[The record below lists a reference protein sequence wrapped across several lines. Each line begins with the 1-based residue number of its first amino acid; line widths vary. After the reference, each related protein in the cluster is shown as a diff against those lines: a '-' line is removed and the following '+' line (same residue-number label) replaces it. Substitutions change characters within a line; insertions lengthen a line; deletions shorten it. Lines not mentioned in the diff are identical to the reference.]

1 MPKRSCIFLMAA
13 ALLAASPLADVPP
26 ARAAAPAGPAVPGAL
41 DGAAEAPDLSP
52 EREAHYTRAVRQWL
66 ETLPPVQQAQARKI
80 LQEAHPGVHALRER
94 IREKKAQLAALSFDS
109 ATPPDTLPRLGQ
121 ELQLLREQLRRRLIL
136 VNEQLRNEVGVP
148 MGPLREDGFWLNPP
162 FEDQTPGAAPVL
174 RAKPRSDALPAPL
187 RVSATAAA
195 PVQR

>member
-13 ALLAASPLADVPP
+13 ALLALSPLADGQP
-26 ARAAAPAGPAVPGAL
+26 ARAAAPAAPAAL
-41 DGAAEAPDLSP
+41 DSAAEAPDLSP

-94 IREKKAQLAALSFDS
+94 IREKKAELAALSFDS
-109 ATPPDTLPRLGQ
+109 STPPDTLPRLGQ

-162 FEDQTPGAAPVL
+162 FDDRAPAAVPVR
-174 RAKPRSDALPAPL
+174 RAKPRSEALPAPL
-187 RVSATAAA
+187 PVSATAAGPA
-195 PVQR
+195 LR